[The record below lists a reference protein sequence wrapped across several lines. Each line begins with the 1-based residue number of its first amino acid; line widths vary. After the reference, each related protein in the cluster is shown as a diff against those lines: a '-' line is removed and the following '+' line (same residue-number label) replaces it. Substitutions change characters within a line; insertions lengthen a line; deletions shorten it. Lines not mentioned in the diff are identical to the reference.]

1 MLACTRKYD
10 NSVYVSST
18 ISDIDF
24 FKGKEDCNEIFDFR
38 FFHESVTP
46 GHPEFPIGA
55 ISNSYKN
62 SWRYSH
68 GISDIFLPRV
78 G

>member
-1 MLACTRKYD
+1 MIACTRKYD
-10 NSVYVSST
+10 NSVYFSST

-24 FKGKEDCNEIFDFR
+24 FKEKGVLNEIFDSG

-46 GHPEFPIGA
+46 GHPEFTIGA

-68 GISDIFLPRV
+68 GISDKLLPRV